1 MSRFIL
7 IFSAFAMIFS
17 MTICASNAHA
27 DIAPGSELSISIDA
41 DNPEDSN
48 PSSNSDSDIFCVGCC
63 AHHAANTSHGNS
75 DLASL
80 SKGKLLMPDTT
91 LSVSDFI
98 YGLKRPPKS

>member
-48 PSSNSDSDIFCVGCC
+48 PSSNSDSDVFCVGCC
-63 AHHAANTSHGNS
+63 VHHAISASHSN
-75 DLASL
+75 DLAST
-80 SKGKLLMPDTT
+80 GNEKLFMLDTT

-98 YGLKRPPKS
+98 YGLKRPPQS